1 MRRRSQGAVR
11 VQARRAYGSCSPRC
25 VDGPSSLVVDD
36 DTLAHIVAVMVLV
49 QVDPSR
55 LNAIADE
62 IDDEALAEEE
72 GDEGDDGSSSSSD
85 DEEGEDGDDEDDD
98 EIMERLDQGDEDEG
112 DLWRATEAHEREAA
126 KNIEIDMSHIELTDD
141 KKQQ

>member
-1 MRRRSQGAVR
+1 
-11 VQARRAYGSCSPRC
+11 
-25 VDGPSSLVVDD
+25 L
-36 DTLAHIVAVMVLV
+36 LLFL

-72 GDEGDDGSSSSSD
+72 GDEGDDSSSDSD
-85 DEEGEDGDDEDDD
+85 DEEGEDEDD

>member
-1 MRRRSQGAVR
+1 MYSLLRRRS
-11 VQARRAYGSCSPRC
+11 
-25 VDGPSSLVVDD
+25 PSSLVVDD
-36 DTLAHIVAVMVLV
+36 DTLAHIVVVVLV

-72 GDEGDDGSSSSSD
+72 GDEGDDGSSSSSSSD
-85 DEEGEDGDDEDDD
+85 DEEGEDGDDEDD
-98 EIMERLDQGDEDEG
+98 EILERLDQGGEDEG